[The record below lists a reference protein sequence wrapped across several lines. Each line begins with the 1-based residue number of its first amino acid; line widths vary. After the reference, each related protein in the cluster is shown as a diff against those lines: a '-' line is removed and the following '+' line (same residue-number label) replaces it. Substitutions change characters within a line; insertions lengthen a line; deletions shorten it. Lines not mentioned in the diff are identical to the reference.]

1 MGSIEAFT
9 IYTKRFL
16 IPSTKEFLKER
27 RKYLI
32 FAVVCAVVMWSAIQ
46 LWTSH
51 YLLAITMKQHM
62 CLPYKVWIIDK
73 KQKQFSYGSYI
84 SFYGKGIMN
93 FQDGVRWVKV
103 VGGLPGDRIE
113 VVPVRKPTYRTV
125 YVNDMPM
132 VLPVRATVRVIRGY
146 GLLPLEL
153 DVYEKDTK
161 GRLMPVIQSQVIP
174 EGKYFVYTDHERS
187 FDSRYW
193 GLVDESQVIGTGI
206 PLF

>member
-1 MGSIEAFT
+1 MGTIEALT
-9 IYTKRFL
+9 IYTKKCL
-16 IPSTKEFLKER
+16 LPSAKEYLKNR

-93 FQDGVRWVKV
+93 FQDGVRWVKI
-103 VGGLPGDRIE
+103 VGGLPGDAVE
-113 VVPVRKPTYRTV
+113 VIPVKEPTYRTV
-125 YVNDMPM
+125 YVNGMPKN
-132 VLPVRATVRVIRGY
+132 LPIKAKVKVIRHGVE
-146 GLLPLEL
+146 PLEL

-161 GRLMPVIQSQVIP
+161 GRLLPVIQSQIIP
-174 EGKYFVYTDHERS
+174 EGKYFVYTEHERS

-206 PLF
+206 ALF